1 MLGHHLMRLAG
12 DDAVGLGSAD
22 ADVTDPVAVQSAV
35 EEVRP
40 DVVVNSAAIA
50 DVDRA
55 ESDEDLAMRV
65 NHDGAANVA
74 AAAARAGAA
83 VVYVST
89 DYVFDGRKREPY
101 VESDE
106 PAPLSAYGRSK
117 LDGERASAAANPRHF
132 VVRTSWLF
140 GPGRSN
146 FPETTLR
153 LAGEGREV
161 RATAGQV
168 GCPTY
173 TGHVAEGMLRLA
185 AGEAYGL
192 HHMAAAG
199 SCSRFELAR
208 ETLARA
214 GIEAR
219 VEPVTS
225 ADEPPRAPRPAYSAL
240 TSERADAVRLPDWR
254 EGLDA
259 YLTELRVKT

>member
-1 MLGHHLMRLAG
+1 MLGHDLMRAAG
-12 DDAVGLGSAD
+12 DRAVGLGSAD
-22 ADVTDPVAVQSAV
+22 ADVTDPDAVRSAV
-35 EEVRP
+35 EETQP

-55 ESDEDLAMRV
+55 EEDEELAMRV
-65 NHDGAANVA
+65 NRDGADNVA
-74 AAAARAGAA
+74 SAAARGGAA

-106 PAPLSAYGRSK
+106 PAPLSVYGRSK

-146 FPETTLR
+146 LPETIVR
-153 LAGEGREV
+153 QAAEGREL
-161 RATAGQV
+161 RAIADQV

-173 TGHVAEGMLRLA
+173 TGHVAEGLLRLVA
-185 AGEAYGL
+185 SNTYGL

-199 SCSRFELAR
+199 SCSRFELAC

-214 GIEAR
+214 GIDAR
-219 VEPVTS
+219 VEPATT
-225 ADEPPRAPRPAYSAL
+225 AEQPRRAPRP
-240 TSERADAVRLPDWR
+240 ERRIKA
-254 EGLDA
+254 
-259 YLTELRVKT
+259 